1 VILLFKAR
9 GISQGT
15 GAGELLVSPA
25 PISFLSGV
33 DPETGTIVEKGHPLE
48 GRCIAGMVLAFDH
61 GKGSTVGSYV
71 LYALKRNGKAPAAII
86 NTRADPIIAVGAII
100 GNIPMVDQPEV
111 AISRLRPGTRVV
123 VDGTRGTEEYEGD
136 LLREV
141 PA

>member
-1 VILLFKAR
+1 VILLFRAR
-9 GISQGT
+9 GISRGT
-15 GAGELLVSPA
+15 GSGKLLVSPA

-33 DPETGTIVEKGHPLE
+33 DPETGTVVEKGHPLE
-48 GRCIAGMVLAFDH
+48 GQSIAGTVLAFDH

-71 LYALKRNGKAPAAII
+71 LYALRRNGKAPAAII

-111 AISRLRPGTRVV
+111 AINRLCPGTLVV
-123 VDGTRGTEEYEGD
+123 VDGTAGMVEYEGD
-136 LLREV
+136 LLPET